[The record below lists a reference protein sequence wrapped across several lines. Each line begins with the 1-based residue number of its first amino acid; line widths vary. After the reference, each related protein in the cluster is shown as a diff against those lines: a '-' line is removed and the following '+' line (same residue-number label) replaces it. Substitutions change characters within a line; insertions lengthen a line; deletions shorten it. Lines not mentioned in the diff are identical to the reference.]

1 MKLIHKSQSLF
12 SSLLVELA
20 SKYPSSQNKTDPKSK
35 PNESMT
41 SSQLNNRNKLHPQS
55 NDGVHHMGHKIPEDF
70 RIYVYHY
77 DIVEV
82 AKLIAETLNIDF
94 VDVRERIFI
103 RDISNNLAFNC

>member
-1 MKLIHKSQSLF
+1 
-12 SSLLVELA
+12 
-20 SKYPSSQNKTDPKSK
+20 
-35 PNESMT
+35 MT

-55 NDGVHHMGHKIPEDF
+55 SDGVGHHMGHKIHEDF

-82 AKLIAETLNIDF
+82 TKLIAETLNIDF